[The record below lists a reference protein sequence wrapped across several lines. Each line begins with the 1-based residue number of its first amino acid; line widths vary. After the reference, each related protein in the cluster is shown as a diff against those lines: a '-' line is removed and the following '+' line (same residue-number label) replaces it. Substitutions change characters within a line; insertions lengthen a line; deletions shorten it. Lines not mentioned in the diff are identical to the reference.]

1 MLKEKLVVAFMAALV
16 MLSNVAAAQS
26 QEKAYALLMINFIK
40 GIQWPDNAGEDKFVL
55 GVLEYPPLAAEL
67 AAAIKSGRA
76 GRQIEIR
83 EFESPGDVSKCHMV
97 FIPAY
102 KAKQLGP
109 LTSKFGNM
117 PTLVVTNKFDLA
129 RKGSHINFLIVD
141 GKLRYEINCKSI
153 EKRGMKIASN
163 IKGLGIIVEN

>member
-1 MLKEKLVVAFMAALV
+1 MIKEKLAAFIAILML
-16 MLSNVAAAQS
+16 LSNAVAAQS
-26 QEKAYALLMINFIK
+26 QEKAYALLMLNFIK
-40 GIQWPDNAGEDKFVL
+40 GIQWPDHAGKEKFVL
-55 GVLEYPPLAAEL
+55 GVLEYPPLAVEL
-67 AAAIKSGRA
+67 TAAIKSGKA

-83 EFESPGDVSKCHMV
+83 EFDSADEVSKCHML

-109 LTSKFGNM
+109 LTGKMGSA
-117 PTLVVTNKFDLA
+117 PTLLVTNKFDLA
-129 RKGSHINFLIVD
+129 RKGSHINFVIVD

-153 EKRGMKIASN
+153 EQRGMKIASN